1 MNFKE
6 VLWKTGSW
14 GFWKKKVYVPICL
27 IGLLFLSKNV
37 VNSWGFFFF
46 EVFFKPCE
54 FYVCWEIATS
64 WKQMQA

>member
-27 IGLLFLSKNV
+27 IGLLFLLNIIYTSGRINNIKNRLEHKKKHMFQEAV
-37 VNSWGFFFF
+37 V
-46 EVFFKPCE
+46 
-54 FYVCWEIATS
+54 
-64 WKQMQA
+64 MQYLE